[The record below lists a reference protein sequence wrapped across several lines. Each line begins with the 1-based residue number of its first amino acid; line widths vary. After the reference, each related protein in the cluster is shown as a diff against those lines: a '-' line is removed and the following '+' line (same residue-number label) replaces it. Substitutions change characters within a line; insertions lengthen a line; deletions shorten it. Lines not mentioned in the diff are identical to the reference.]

1 MNYER
6 MLLTIKYQIHHTR
19 SMLMWLESQ
28 LAIQVVHHS
37 FHLHE
42 VYTGLEIQNNLEYD
56 ALFLNYF

>member
-1 MNYER
+1 
-6 MLLTIKYQIHHTR
+6 
-19 SMLMWLESQ
+19 MWLESQ